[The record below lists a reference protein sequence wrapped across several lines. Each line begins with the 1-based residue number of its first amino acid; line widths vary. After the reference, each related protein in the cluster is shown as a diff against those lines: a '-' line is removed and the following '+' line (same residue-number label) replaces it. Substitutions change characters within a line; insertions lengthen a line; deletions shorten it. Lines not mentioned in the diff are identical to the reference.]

1 MDYLPL
7 FHNLKGRRVVVVG
20 GGEIALRKVRLVQEA
35 GALITLIA
43 KDFCADLLA
52 MNASDSGQGDNT
64 LELITA
70 AYEHQH
76 LLQYPD
82 AVLVIAATNDA
93 ELNRLVSEHAQSS
106 NMLSN
111 VVDDPGFSTVIF
123 PSIVDRSPIQ
133 VAISSGGDA
142 PVLVRLLRTR
152 FESLLPAGMA
162 KLGALAGRFRE
173 RVKAKFANGADRKAF
188 WEEVFYGPIAEQA
201 YANNL
206 DRAEQLLADKLAH
219 TDEFKTGEVY
229 LVGGGPGDPDLLTFK
244 ALRLMQQADIVLY
257 DRLVSKEV
265 LNLVRRDATR
275 IYVGKTAG
283 DHPVTQDNINQK
295 LVDYA
300 LEGNRVV
307 RLKGGDPFI
316 FGRGGE
322 EIETLA
328 EHNIPFQV
336 VPGIT
341 AASGCASYA
350 GIPLTHRDH
359 AQSVRFIAGHL
370 RSGKMDLNWPELV
383 QPNQTLVF
391 YMGLNGME
399 TICQQLKEHGLDPT
413 TAAALIEKGTSDRQQ
428 VFIGNL
434 DTLPSIV
441 RNAGAKAP
449 TLIIV
454 GQVVSLHD
462 KLAWFNKPEN
472 QLQGVIDKNNEIHS
486 STGDD

>member
-7 FHNLKGRRVVVVG
+7 FHKLKGQRVVVVG
-20 GGEIALRKVRLVQEA
+20 GGEIALRKVRLVHDA

-43 KDFCADLLA
+43 KDFCPDLLA
-52 MNASDSGQGDNT
+52 MHRSDTEQGGNT

-70 AYEHQH
+70 AYEREH
-76 LLQYPD
+76 LLHYPD

-93 ELNRLVSEHAQSS
+93 ELNRQVSEHAQSG

-162 KLGALAGRFRE
+162 KLGSLAGSFRE

-206 DRAEQLLADKLAH
+206 DRAEQLLSDKLAN

-283 DHPVTQDNINQK
+283 DHPVTQENINQK

-370 RSGKMDLNWPELV
+370 RSGRMDLNWTELV

-399 TICQQLKEHGLDPT
+399 TICEQLKQHGLDAT
-413 TAAALIEKGTSDRQQ
+413 TPAALIEKGTSDRQQ
-428 VFIGNL
+428 VFIGDL
-434 DTLPSIV
+434 DSLPSIV
-441 RNAGAKAP
+441 RSAGAKAP

-454 GQVVSLHD
+454 GHVVSLHD
-462 KLAWFNKPEN
+462 QLAWFKQSQN
-472 QLQGVIDKNNEIHS
+472 QLQGVIDKNNAI
-486 STGDD
+486 

>member
-7 FHNLKGRRVVVVG
+7 FHNLRGRRVLVIG

-35 GALITLIA
+35 SALITIVA
-43 KDFCADLLA
+43 KDFCPDLLEMDA
-52 MNASDSGQGDNT
+52 RDTADGCNG
-64 LELITA
+64 LELISA
-70 AYEHQH
+70 AYQHQH
-76 LLQYPD
+76 LLQHRD
-82 AVLVIAATNDA
+82 TVMVIAATNDRD
-93 ELNRLVSEHAQSS
+93 LNRLVSEHAQAAH
-106 NMLSN
+106 MLAN
-111 VVDDPGFSTVIF
+111 VVDDPSFSTVIF

-162 KLGALAGRFRE
+162 KLGALAGSFRE
-173 RVKAKFANGADRKAF
+173 RVKTKFASGADRKAF
-188 WEEVFYGPIAEQA
+188 WEDVFYGPIAEQA

-206 DRAEQLLADKLAH
+206 DEAERLLVDKLAS
-219 TDEFKTGEVY
+219 TDSFKTGEVY

-300 LEGNRVV
+300 LKGNRVV

-328 EHNIPFQV
+328 EQGIPFQV

-399 TICQQLKEHGLDPT
+399 TICQQLKDHGLNPT
-413 TAAALIEKGTSDRQQ
+413 TPAALIEKGTSDRQQ
-428 VFIGNL
+428 VFVGDL
-434 DTLPSIV
+434 DTLPGIV
-441 RNAGAKAP
+441 REAGAKAP

-454 GQVVSLHD
+454 GSVVSLHN
-462 KLAWFNKPEN
+462 KLAWFSNSGSKLE
-472 QLQGVIDKNNEIHS
+472 GVINKNNEV
-486 STGDD
+486 